1 MIHEFVSHPG
11 GGGGLSEAKLEEVKR
26 GLRRVAKGRTG
37 YPLSAGVQV
46 GGRSNFQE
54 RLAD

>member
-26 GLRRVAKGRTG
+26 GCAECNGEDKLSSFSWSSGRRAKHIPRK
-37 YPLSAGVQV
+37 A
-46 GGRSNFQE
+46 R
-54 RLAD
+54 

>member
-26 GLRRVAKGRTG
+26 GCAKCKGEGKLSSFSWTSGRREKQILR
-37 YPLSAGVQV
+37 SA
-46 GGRSNFQE
+46 R
-54 RLAD
+54 